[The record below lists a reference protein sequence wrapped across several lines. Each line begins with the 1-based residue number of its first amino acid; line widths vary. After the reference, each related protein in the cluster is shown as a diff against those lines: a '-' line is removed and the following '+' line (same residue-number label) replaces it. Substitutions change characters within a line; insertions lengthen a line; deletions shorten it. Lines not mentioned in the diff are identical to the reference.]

1 LWNEFEKDEPGIS
14 DKVWNPVYP
23 KECPSIL
30 RKYAPWQLVK
40 GKDSSCLCTNCEGTN
55 TVKRSAR
62 GAIKAIAPIVNNLCQ
77 VIEENNVDD
86 DNQIESDNSDS
97 DSDSESGV
105 EVELEGDVDSG
116 AESESEVDS
125 YGSDE
130 DAYDDSSVCDGNEHK
145 EDV

>member
-1 LWNEFEKDEPGIS
+1 M
-14 DKVWNPVYP
+14 
-23 KECPSIL
+23 
-30 RKYAPWQLVK
+30 
-40 GKDSSCLCTNCEGTN
+40 
-55 TVKRSAR
+55 KRGAR

-130 DAYDDSSVCDGNEHK
+130 DVYDDSSVCDGNEHK